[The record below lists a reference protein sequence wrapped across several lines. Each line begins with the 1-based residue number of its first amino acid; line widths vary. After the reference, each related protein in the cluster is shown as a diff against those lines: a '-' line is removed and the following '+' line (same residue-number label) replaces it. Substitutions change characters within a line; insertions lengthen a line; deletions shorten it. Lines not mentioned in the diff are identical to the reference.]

1 MIYRLAEAR
10 ISDLLTRFPAVAVL
24 GPRQVGKTTLARR
37 IVEELGAAAVYLDLE
52 LPSHRAKLSDP
63 ELYFSSQEDRL
74 VVLDEIQ
81 RVPGLFEVL
90 RGVID
95 ERRRQGRRH
104 RQFLL
109 LGSASIDLLQQS
121 SETLAG
127 RIAYSELTPLL
138 AEEVATKKRGD
149 RDRLW
154 LRGGFPDSFLAA
166 DEAASVEWREEF
178 IGTYLERDIPLLGPR
193 IPAETLRRFWTMLA
207 HEQGTLLNAA
217 SVAGAIG
224 VSGQTVGRYLDLMVD
239 LLLVRRLPP
248 WSKNAGKRLVR
259 SPKVYVRDSGLV
271 HALLGLRDLD
281 AVLGHPVTGGSW
293 EGFVIENLLAAAPS
307 GTSACF
313 YRTAVG
319 AEIDLVLDLPPK

>member
-37 IVEELGAAAVYLDLE
+37 LVEELGAAAVYLDLE

-127 RIAYSELTPLL
+127 RIAYSELTPLWV
-138 AEEVATKKRGD
+138 EEVAAKKRGD

-166 DEAASVEWREEF
+166 SDQAS
-178 IGTYLERDIPLLGPR
+178 
-193 IPAETLRRFWTMLA
+193 ALR
-207 HEQGTLLNAA
+207 
-217 SVAGAIG
+217 
-224 VSGQTVGRYLDLMVD
+224 
-239 LLLVRRLPP
+239 
-248 WSKNAGKRLVR
+248 KK
-259 SPKVYVRDSGLV
+259 
-271 HALLGLRDLD
+271 
-281 AVLGHPVTGGSW
+281 
-293 EGFVIENLLAAAPS
+293 EG
-307 GTSACF
+307 
-313 YRTAVG
+313 
-319 AEIDLVLDLPPK
+319 